1 MSNNLKVLYEDNH
14 IIVVLKPINVLS
26 QEDSTKDLDMLN
38 IVKAYI
44 KEKYNKPGNV
54 YVGLVHRLDRMTSG
68 IMVFA
73 KTSKGASRLNEQ
85 IRNNQMEKKYLALVE
100 GITPKKGTLI
110 NYLYKNEDLVKSF
123 VTDDKNKGKY
133 SELNYEAQKQ
143 GKNQSLVDISLI
155 TGRHH
160 QIRVQFANIG
170 HPLVGDSL
178 YGSKIKANI
187 SLHAYYLSFYH
198 PITKEKLEFVEYPKW
213 KDEVL

>member
-1 MSNNLKVLYEDNH
+1 M
-14 IIVVLKPINVLS
+14 
-26 QEDSTKDLDMLN
+26 
-38 IVKAYI
+38 
-44 KEKYNKPGNV
+44 
-54 YVGLVHRLDRMTSG
+54 
-68 IMVFA
+68 
-73 KTSKGASRLNEQ
+73 
-85 IRNNQMEKKYLALVE
+85 
-100 GITPKKGTLI
+100 
-110 NYLYKNEDLVKSF
+110 
-123 VTDDKNKGKY
+123 TDDKNKGKY